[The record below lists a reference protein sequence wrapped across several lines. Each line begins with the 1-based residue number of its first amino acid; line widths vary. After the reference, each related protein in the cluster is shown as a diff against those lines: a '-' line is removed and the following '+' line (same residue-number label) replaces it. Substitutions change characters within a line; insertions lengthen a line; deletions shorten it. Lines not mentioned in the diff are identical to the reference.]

1 MKCNLITNK
10 FPKEPLQS
18 DGKIYGKVEVVDGK
32 AKLTNGELIPRQPVD
47 FIITEDNC
55 LVIGKRH
62 TTLSGGKD
70 VKAAG
75 NLTIKGGKIRR
86 IDNLSGHF
94 RPTVKE
100 GLKFPEL
107 LKKQGLDVRGAN
119 LRLYEFDIDSGGYIN
134 NISTIVDTYLF

>member
-1 MKCNLITNK
+1 MEYNLITNK
-10 FPKEPLQS
+10 FPEEPLQS
-18 DGKIYGKVEVVDGK
+18 DGKIYGKVEVIDGK

-47 FIITEDNC
+47 FVITKDNR
-55 LVIGKRH
+55 LFIGKRH
-62 TTLSGGKD
+62 ATLSGSND

-75 NLTIKGGKIRR
+75 NLTIKRGKIRR

-94 RPTVKE
+94 RPTVEE

-119 LRLYEFDIDSGGYIN
+119 LKLYKFDIDSKGYVS
-134 NISTIVDTYLF
+134 NISTIINTYLP